1 LLLVRLRAT
10 LSADLYWL
18 SAIGNQMWDHTF
30 SIGGPNGCTNA
41 NKDLYISDCGNRL
54 EAARGPL
61 KFQINTKIIN
71 YAIATYI
78 HDLSYSLSLICLSL
92 DM

>member
-1 LLLVRLRAT
+1 VQIYIGCLLLAT
-10 LSADLYWL
+10 KCG
-18 SAIGNQMWDHTF
+18 IITF

-41 NKDLYISDCGNRL
+41 NKDLYISDCGNSL

-78 HDLSYSLSLICLSL
+78 RDLSYSFSLICLSL